1 MVKLVKT
8 GTIRAGTTGTSTTI
22 ENDGITISQSG
33 SDFGNII
40 ADTPFPS
47 TSGKYVYEITIIN
60 ETTISPYNIGVSFGI
75 TTSNTISASYIVCE
89 NYFSQSSV
97 HWYNCFDNQAY
108 DAAGSLITKEGDV
121 VGVGWDLKNGKI
133 SFFING
139 KLVLYTDIGYFGK
152 FAGATAIYPMVTF
165 PSPYIST
172 ITAKV
177 NFGQQKYTYSYEG
190 FMNLYD
196 HKIGGKEQS
205 KLKLY

>member
-8 GTIRAGTTGTSTTI
+8 GTIRAGTTGSNTTI
-22 ENDGITISQSG
+22 ENDGITVSQSG
-33 SDFGNII
+33 SDSASII

-60 ETTISPYNIGVSFGI
+60 ETTISPYNIGASFGI
-75 TTSNTISASYIVCE
+75 TTSNTLSTNYIVCE
-89 NYFSQSSV
+89 NHFSQSTV
-97 HWYNCFDNQAY
+97 HWYNCFDNQEY
-108 DAAGSLITKEGDV
+108 DPTGSLIIKEGDV

-152 FAGATAIYPMVTF
+152 FAGAAAIYPMVYF
-165 PSPYIST
+165 YGDYVSEV
-172 ITAKV
+172 TAKV
-177 NFGQQKYTYSYEG
+177 NFGQQKYTYSYDG
-190 FMNLYD
+190 FTNLYD
-196 HKIGGKEQS
+196 CNIGKNF

>member
-1 MVKLVKT
+1 MVKLVKPGHYRL
-8 GTIRAGTTGTSTTI
+8 GTAGAGTTI

-47 TSGKYVYEITIIN
+47 TSGKYVYVITIIN
-60 ETTISPYNIGVSFGI
+60 ETTISPFNIGASFGI
-75 TTSNTISASYIVCE
+75 TTSNTISPNYVVCE
-89 NYFSQSSV
+89 NYFSQSSI
-97 HWYNCFDNQAY
+97 HWYNCFDNQQY

-121 VGVGWDLKNGKI
+121 VGVGWDLKNGKV

-139 KLVLYTDIGYFGK
+139 KPVLYTDIGYLGK
-152 FAGATAIYPMVTF
+152 FAGATEIYPMVVF
-165 PSPYIST
+165 AGVYLSNA
-172 ITAKV
+172 TAKV
-177 NFGQQKYTYSYEG
+177 NFGQQKYVYSYDG

-196 HKIGGKEQS
+196 HNIGKNEIS

>member
-8 GTIRAGTTGTSTTI
+8 GHYRLGTAGAGTTI

-47 TSGKYVYEITIIN
+47 TYGKYVYEITIIN
-60 ETTISPYNIGVSFGI
+60 ETAISPYNIGVSFGI
-75 TTSNTISASYIVCE
+75 TTSNTMSPNYVVCE
-89 NYFSQSSV
+89 NYFSQSSI
-97 HWYNCFDNQAY
+97 HWYNCFDNQQY
-108 DAAGSLITKEGDV
+108 DTTGSLITKEGDV

-152 FAGATAIYPMVTF
+152 FADATAIYPMVGF
-165 PSPYIST
+165 VGVYLS
-172 ITAKV
+172 
-177 NFGQQKYTYSYEG
+177 NTYSYDG

-196 HKIGGKEQS
+196 YKIGKNEIS